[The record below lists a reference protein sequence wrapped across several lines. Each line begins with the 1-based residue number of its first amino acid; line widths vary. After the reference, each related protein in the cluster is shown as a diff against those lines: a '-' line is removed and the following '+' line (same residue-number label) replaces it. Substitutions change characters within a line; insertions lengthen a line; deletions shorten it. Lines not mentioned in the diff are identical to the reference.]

1 MQYLFQS
8 MNFRGDAASKPY
20 EDLLQGV
27 GTEEI
32 SHVELIGTTIS
43 RPLDGSAGYT
53 GKKADP
59 VDEPGAKGATPLNIA

>member
-1 MQYLFQS
+1 M
-8 MNFRGDAASKPY
+8 
-20 EDLLQGV
+20 

-32 SHVELIGTTIS
+32 SHVELIGTTLS

-59 VDEPGAKGATPLNIA
+59 VDKPGAKGATPLNIA